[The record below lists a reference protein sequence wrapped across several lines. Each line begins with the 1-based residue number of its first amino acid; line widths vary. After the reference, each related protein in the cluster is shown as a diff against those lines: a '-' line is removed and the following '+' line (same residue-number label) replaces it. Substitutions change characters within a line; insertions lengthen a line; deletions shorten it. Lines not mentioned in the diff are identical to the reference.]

1 LVIQHSSKG
10 EKARRVAA
18 CSDSRNLASAI
29 RERHQMSMR
38 RSPALALTL
47 FLAACATRPQQP
59 VAEIPQTP
67 PTNEPRELFGLTA
80 QELVAR
86 FGNPAF
92 QVREGNS
99 LKLQFRSRRCV
110 LDAYLYASRA
120 GAPLRVTHVDT
131 RLPSGADTDQSAC
144 ISVLAVRS

>member
-1 LVIQHSSKG
+1 M
-10 EKARRVAA
+10 RRFA
-18 CSDSRNLASAI
+18 LAS
-29 RERHQMSMR
+29 
-38 RSPALALTL
+38 TL
-47 FLAACATRPQQP
+47 FLAACATRPQAP
-59 VAEIPQTP
+59 VAEIPQVP
-67 PTNEPRELFGLTA
+67 PPNEPRLLYGLTA

-92 QVREGNS
+92 QAREGNS

-110 LDAYLYASRA
+110 LDAYLYASQT

-144 ISVLAVRS
+144 ISALASPS

>member
-1 LVIQHSSKG
+1 
-10 EKARRVAA
+10 
-18 CSDSRNLASAI
+18 
-29 RERHQMSMR
+29 MPMR
-38 RSPALALTL
+38 RSSALALTI

-59 VAEIPQTP
+59 AQVVVPEAPLP
-67 PTNEPRELFGLTA
+67 SEPRVLLGLTA

-99 LKLQFRSRRCV
+99 LKLQFKSRRCV
-110 LDAYLYASRA
+110 LDAYLYASQA

-144 ISVLAVRS
+144 ISALGLAS